1 MNKDGMKKGFLKL
14 NFPFA
19 DKILFEALSKVM
31 DSKLV
36 DGILLQTGTVEK
48 RKRMLPAR
56 IVVFLVIAM
65 TLFAKKSLPEVLN
78 ILVEGLRIQGAYLL
92 GAALPVKSA
101 LSQAR
106 QRLGVKPLVALFR
119 VLAHPI
125 ARLDQAWAFYK
136 GLRLMAID
144 GTSLALPDTPENE
157 RFFGRPGAGRGK
169 AAWPV
174 ASVIALI
181 EIGTRLTVDAFV
193 GRYKTSEQSAA
204 VRLMRSLTTGML
216 LMWDRAFVGYT
227 LWNEALKHGAHLLG
241 RLKSNM
247 IFKPIQTLA
256 GGSFLAKLYPNPYS
270 RKKDQGGILVRIIE
284 YTITNPSL
292 PGFGE
297 KHRFITSL
305 LNAELYPAKE
315 LIVLYHERWE
325 IELEF
330 DEIKTHMIGK
340 TPTLRSKTPLGVLQ
354 EIYGLLIAHMTVRT
368 LMAEAAS
375 KWDLDPDRLS
385 FTGALQVISRAIPRM
400 QAAKTELLPIVYDM
414 MLDEIASQLNP
425 PRRNRINPRV
435 IKQKM
440 SHFKCKRQE
449 HYKIRQPQTSFQEAI
464 YVLNP
469 TFRTSGL

>member
-1 MNKDGMKKGFLKL
+1 VDTGLVER
-14 NFPFA
+14 
-19 DKILFEALSKVM
+19 ILHE
-31 DSKLV
+31 
-36 DGILLQTGTVEK
+36 TGAVEK

-65 TLFAKKSLPEVLN
+65 TLFARKSIPEVLN

-92 GAALPVKSA
+92 GASLPVKSA
-101 LSQAR
+101 LTQAR
-106 QRLGVKPLVALFR
+106 QRLGVKPLIELFR
-119 VLAHPI
+119 ALAHPI
-125 ARLDQAWAFYK
+125 ARPDQAWAFYK

-144 GTSLALPDTPENE
+144 GTNLDLPDTPENE
-157 RFFGRPGAGRGK
+157 RCFGRPGAGRGK

-174 ASVIALI
+174 TRVIALI

-193 GRYKTSEQSAA
+193 GRYKTSEQPAA
-204 VRLMRSLTTGML
+204 VRLMRSLQAGMIL
-216 LMWDRAFVGYT
+216 LWDRAFVGYA
-227 LWNEALKHGAHLLG
+227 LWNEAIKTGSHLLG

-247 IFKPIQTLA
+247 IFEPIQNLA
-256 GGSFLAKLYPNPYS
+256 DGSFLAKLYPSPYAR
-270 RKKDQGGILVRIIE
+270 RKDEGGILVRIIE
-284 YTITNPSL
+284 YTITNPLL

-297 KHRFITSL
+297 RHRLITSL
-305 LNAELYPAKE
+305 LDAGLYPAKE

-325 IELEF
+325 IEIEF
-330 DEIKTHMIGK
+330 DELKTHMIDK
-340 TPTLRSKTPLGVLQ
+340 TPTLRSKTPLGCLQ
-354 EIYGLLIAHMTVRT
+354 EIYGLLIAHMAVRT

-400 QAAKTELLPIVYDM
+400 QAARTELLPVLYEM

-440 SHFKCKRQE
+440 SNFGCKRSE
-449 HYKIRQPQTSFQEAI
+449 HCKTQQPQTSFPEAI
-464 YVLNP
+464 YVLN
-469 TFRTSGL
+469 